1 MEDKTKSYIEL
12 TTAAYQTFVDA
23 VSSANERALSYTKSL
38 FEITTRPYA
47 STEIATLARENFD
60 RLNQIVALSIS
71 ELQANGTKAAEFNA
85 KVMEHGSKLQ
95 EAYVASARGAVDTGI
110 SNMQF
115 VRDTTAQQIDE
126 SAKRMDDVRAHATAQ
141 TSSN

>member
-12 TTAAYQTFVDA
+12 TTAAYQTFVEA
-23 VSSANERALSYTKSL
+23 VSSANERALGFTKSL

-47 STEIATLARENFD
+47 STEMATLARENFD
-60 RLNQIVALSIS
+60 RLNQIVSLSIS
-71 ELQANGTKAAEFNA
+71 ELQTNGTKAAELNS

-95 EAYVASARGAVDTGI
+95 EAYVSSLRGAVDTGI

-115 VRDTTAQQIDE
+115 VKDTTAQQIDE
-126 SAKRMDDVRAHATAQ
+126 IAKRMDDARTHATAQ
-141 TSSN
+141 SSN

>member
-12 TTAAYQTFVDA
+12 STAAYQTFVDA
-23 VSSANERALSYTKSL
+23 VSSANERALGFTKSL

-47 STEIATLARENFD
+47 STEMATLARENFD
-60 RLNQIVALSIS
+60 RVNQIVALSIS

-85 KVMEHGSKLQ
+85 KVMEHGSKIQ
-95 EAYVASARGAVDTGI
+95 EAYVSSLRGAVDTGI

-115 VRDTTAQQIDE
+115 VKDTTAQQIDE
-126 SAKRMDDVRAHATAQ
+126 IAKRMEDVRSRTAAQ
-141 TSSN
+141 VSAN